1 MVVYNLFREIDSVF
15 DWHYSWQRFLWWF
28 FIFKTWGF
36 DKAFW
41 IQMFLITPFQ
51 YFIIWFLFMHISV
64 LDNLAHL
71 GIEECISDYHFFI
84 LKFFLESFAFEGKI
98 VKIER

>member
-1 MVVYNLFREIDSVF
+1 
-15 DWHYSWQRFLWWF
+15 
-28 FIFKTWGF
+28 
-36 DKAFW
+36 
-41 IQMFLITPFQ
+41 
-51 YFIIWFLFMHISV
+51 MHISI
-64 LDNLAHL
+64 LDNLTHL